1 MKPNANPLPKS
12 GERNALCH
20 YYEGCL
26 DHAIERRW
34 RLWSKIRIL
43 NITLSQ
49 KASGNWLH
57 SSLPEPR
64 VVLLS
69 TLKSAGTPRLTRFLF

>member
-34 RLWSKIRIL
+34 RFWDCSLCPHRSK
-43 NITLSQ
+43 
-49 KASGNWLH
+49 KM
-57 SSLPEPR
+57 SLGDAPMVKDPNPEYHIVSESFR
-64 VVLLS
+64 QLV
-69 TLKSAGTPRLTRFLF
+69 AF